1 MLRVVLLLVVLT
13 NALILARVLKPEGFG
28 QYFLFLRVVSVLA
41 ALGDLGLSQSTNAF
55 YGRHAD
61 LRQNVHRIVLCLV
74 PFCWLGVTALGTL
87 FIVFAG
93 PTLLPNLSFFFAV
106 LAFAVLPFALYANIW
121 NSMMIGM
128 GQIWRV
134 NLLQVFMCTL
144 SLSLSVVFVVV
155 MKGGVQTAI
164 VIYLGVMVLQ
174 FLVMLAMQF
183 RAQHTIDATFPPV
196 DLAKKM
202 LTFGLRAYSGS
213 LGQLLLMRIPVFVI
227 NITHGPAA
235 VGIFSIAQ
243 QAVEKILIP
252 VEAIQDSVYQ
262 KMSTLPS
269 RLAATAMNRYMR
281 LTWWGMWAMV
291 VVGILSSYVL
301 VMLLLGSAYAQAIGV
316 MQVLFVGSAFVALSL
331 LLDTFFINQ
340 LHRPGLVS
348 MVVWFKFLVGLILA
362 LLLIPKF
369 GARGAATAMTITQ
382 ILGSVIYVGLYLR
395 VTDTRVRDLL
405 QIERNDII
413 LLKTQVVAAIVS
425 RSKTHAETVGRGGD

>member
-1 MLRVVLLLVVLT
+1 VLRVVLLLVVLT

-41 ALGDLGLSQSTNAF
+41 ALADLGLSQSTNAF

-61 LRQNVHRIVLCLV
+61 ERQNIHRIVLCLV
-74 PFCWLGVTALGTL
+74 PLCWFGVTVLGTG
-87 FIVFAG
+87 FILIAG
-93 PTLLPNLSFFFAV
+93 PTLLPNLSVFFAV
-106 LAFAVLPFALYANIW
+106 LAFAVLPFALYANVW

-134 NLLQVFMCTL
+134 NLLQVFMCAL

-183 RAQHTIDATFPPV
+183 RAQQSIDSTVPPV

-202 LTFGLRAYSGS
+202 LTFGLRAYPGS
-213 LGQLLLMRIPVFVI
+213 LGQLLLMRIPVFVV

-243 QAVEKILIP
+243 QAVEKILLP

-262 KMSTLPS
+262 KMSTLPE
-269 RLAATAMNRYMR
+269 RLAATAMTRYMR

-291 VVGILSSYVL
+291 IIGVLSSYAV
-301 VMLLLGSAYAQAIGV
+301 VTLLLGAAYAQAVGV

-348 MVVWFKFLVGLILA
+348 IVVWFKFLVGLTLA
-362 LLLIPKF
+362 LVLIPRF
-369 GARGAATAMTITQ
+369 GVRGAAAAMTITQ
-382 ILGSVIYVGLYLR
+382 ILGSVVYVGLYLR
-395 VTDTRVRDLL
+395 ATDTRIKDLVR
-405 QIERNDII
+405 IERNDLI
-413 LLKTQVVAAIVS
+413 LLKAQVVAALAS
-425 RSKTHAETVGRGGD
+425 RSKTHTGTVSRIGG